1 MRIIFVPQLISSK
14 CSHFLC
20 LFWTG
25 VSSSFQFVKEI
36 WTSNLLWPHTQC
48 LAGHSQDTLPQKQG
62 SFQSNVFFVAKSQ
75 WRWGKRWR
83 LWVTRIYGWRRGKW
97 LYDSIGKNV
106 CRNFVYTLYY
116 MCIYIYILNVY
127 TYIYMSGTS
136 MNLCQWWKILQA
148 ASLWNEFKHVQVQIF
163 AHKTELFWWVVVS
176 YKSMFIAIY
185 SNI

>member
-106 CRNFVYTLYY
+106 CRNVVYTLYY

-127 TYIYMSGTS
+127 TYIYICQVPPWIYVNDGKSCKLPACGMSS
-136 MNLCQWWKILQA
+136 NMFRFRFLRIKQNCFDE
-148 ASLWNEFKHVQVQIF
+148 SL
-163 AHKTELFWWVVVS
+163 
-176 YKSMFIAIY
+176 
-185 SNI
+185 